1 MGRVPQHYRA
11 PHTCVERWQEA
22 VDPPRSLY
30 TTHGSRFIHTSTYE
44 VLRRGA
50 APAAELK
57 TEEHP
62 EEGLRAEH
70 HGEDLLRAGHRVLQG
85 NVERTSERERER

>member
-1 MGRVPQHYRA
+1 MGRVVPQHYRA
-11 PHTCVERWQEA
+11 PHSCVERLQEA
-22 VDPPRSLY
+22 VNPPRSPY
-30 TTHGSRFIHTSTYE
+30 TTHVSTYE

-50 APAAELK
+50 APAAGLK
-57 TEEHP
+57 TEGHP

-85 NVERTSERERER
+85 NVERRRERETV